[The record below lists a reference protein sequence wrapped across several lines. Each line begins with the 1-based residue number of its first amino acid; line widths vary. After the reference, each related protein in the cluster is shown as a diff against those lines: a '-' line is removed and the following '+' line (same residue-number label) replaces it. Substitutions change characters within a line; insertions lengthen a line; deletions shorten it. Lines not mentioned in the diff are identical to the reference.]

1 MSEAR
6 LGPGLTEAL
15 HGDMVP
21 KFLATRD
28 AAGTTNVV
36 PIISLDADDDH
47 TLMFGAF
54 LIQKTRS
61 NLLADPRAAACVVTE
76 DLRAWTVR
84 LRFRGFEQSG
94 DRLDRMNRR
103 DMFRYNAYLGVRQ
116 VGVLDLEE
124 VGHRWSFSRASVA
137 AELLPVRAA
146 SLALDRRG
154 ARRLPPRVS
163 DKLDRMQAIK
173 VVSWLGPDGH
183 PRIAPAFSLCASKSD
198 TLLFGTR
205 LARSALAELEPGTR
219 VAAAVITTDPVAYQ
233 VKGVFEG
240 SLPATFGTL
249 GRIRVEQ
256 AYSASPPLCGE
267 PIGLQSRDPARLRK

>member
-1 MSEAR
+1 MSDVH

-15 HGDMVP
+15 HGDMVA

-28 AAGTTNVV
+28 ADGTPNVV
-36 PIISLDADDDH
+36 PIISLDADDEH

-54 LIQKTRS
+54 LIQKTRA

-76 DLRAWTVR
+76 DLRAWTMR
-84 LRFRGFEQSG
+84 LQFRGFEQSG
-94 DRLDRMNRR
+94 PRLGRMNRR

-116 VGVLDLEE
+116 VGVLDLEG
-124 VGHRWSFSRASVA
+124 VTRRFRFGRASVA

-146 SLALDRRG
+146 SVALDHRG
-154 ARRLPPRVS
+154 PRRLPPRVA

-183 PRIAPAFSLCASKSD
+183 PRIAPAFSLCATKSD

-205 LARSALAELEPGTR
+205 LARSALAGLEPGAR
-219 VAAAVITTDPVAYQ
+219 VAASVITTDPVAYQ
-233 VKGVFEG
+233 VKGVYEG
-240 SLPATFGTL
+240 TLPATFGSL
-249 GRIRVEQ
+249 GRIRVGQ
-256 AYSASPPLCGE
+256 VYSASPPLCGE
-267 PIGLQSRDPARLRK
+267 PIELQGRNT